1 MILLLTNLK
10 HSVIIKSR
18 IHRTENT
25 MEDIKD
31 INVEENEP
39 WIITLTE
46 DETGEE
52 KDFEVIAQGS
62 VDEKNY
68 FALVPANEESDEY
81 IILEYRED
89 GEDIILETIED
100 DDVFDKVEDYFN
112 DLLFSEVD
120 YDEE

>member
-1 MILLLTNLK
+1 ME
-10 HSVIIKSR
+10 
-18 IHRTENT
+18 EN
-25 MEDIKD
+25 KN
-31 INVEENEP
+31 INVEDNEP
-39 WIITLTE
+39 WIITLT
-46 DETGEE
+46 DEETNEE
-52 KDFEVIAQGS
+52 KDFEVIAQGT

-81 IILEYRED
+81 VILEYRED
-89 GEDIILETIED
+89 GDDIILETIED